1 MERFFAAGHAI
12 DLVIAVLVLEAL
24 VLRRLPGRH
33 RLLPAPTLLAGLSL
47 LVAWRAAQSGAP
59 WAWVALSLCA
69 AGAAH
74 AWDLWQRWTGR

>member
-1 MERFFAAGHAI
+1 VEQFFAAGHAI

-24 VLRRLPGRH
+24 LLRGVLPQH
-33 RLLPAPTLLAGLSL
+33 RLLPAPTLLAGLGL

-59 WAWVALSLCA
+59 WFWIALGLCA

-74 AWDLWQRWTGR
+74 AWDVWQRWTRR